1 MDDTRVRVVDGRTL
15 LPPSRKTGRARWLRR
30 CLAFCAGA
38 GAAALLILGDR
49 WFGYGLG
56 EAGVLGFAAAVVVS
70 AVAGAEVVSRRVV
83 PGWLRRCLRAGLVM
97 TLTAAV
103 LCALCGGALLALT
116 PNVSDAEQRVR
127 ALDAERGI
135 SARAVPT
142 PPKVAEALVATED
155 SRFWR
160 NPGIDPVGVARAV
173 VVWLE
178 GRGGDGGG
186 ATLEQQ
192 LAKMLYTNG
201 GRTRTDQVE
210 QVALGL
216 KLAHGYPKSEIL
228 QMYLSVAYFGHGF
241 YGLEAAARGYFDTTP
256 NRLTWPQAALLAG
269 LVQAPS
275 LYDPLHDPQLARER
289 RTQVL
294 GRLVAVGDLPFTQ
307 ARAYADGPL
316 DLSP

>member
-1 MDDTRVRVVDGRTL
+1 M
-15 LPPSRKTGRARWLRR
+15 
-30 CLAFCAGA
+30 
-38 GAAALLILGDR
+38 
-49 WFGYGLG
+49 
-56 EAGVLGFAAAVVVS
+56 
-70 AVAGAEVVSRRVV
+70 AGAELVSRRVV
-83 PGWLRRCLRAGLVM
+83 PGWLRRCLRAGLIM
-97 TLTAAV
+97 TLSAAV

-135 SARAVPT
+135 SALAVPT

-210 QVALGL
+210 QVALSL
-216 KLAHGYPKSEIL
+216 KLAHDYPKSEIL
-228 QMYLSVAYFGHGF
+228 QMYLAIAYFGHGF
-241 YGLEAAARGYFDTTP
+241 YGLEAAARGYFGTTP

-275 LYDPLHDPQLARER
+275 LYDPLHDPHLARAR
-289 RTQVL
+289 RAEVL
-294 GRLVAVGDLPFTQ
+294 GRLVAVGDLTSAQ

-316 DLSP
+316 DVSP